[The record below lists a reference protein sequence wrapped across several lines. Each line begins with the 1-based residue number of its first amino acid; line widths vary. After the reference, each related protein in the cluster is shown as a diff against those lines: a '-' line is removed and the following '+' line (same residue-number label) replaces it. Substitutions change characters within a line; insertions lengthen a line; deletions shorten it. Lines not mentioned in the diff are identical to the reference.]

1 MFFEEGREEKIKT
14 FCSAK
19 RTEEKSSKCFLPSWS
34 CVSLKCLGEAFL
46 HQNIPAEPKGEK
58 KWWSVF
64 KLEPCAT

>member
-19 RTEEKSSKCFLPSWS
+19 RTEEKSCKCFLSSWS
-34 CVSLKCLGEAFL
+34 CVYIKMFLREAFL

-58 KWWSVF
+58 K
-64 KLEPCAT
+64 